1 MIIEVGYK
9 DEKTTVLYQKYA
21 IHPSKLQEF
30 INALIE
36 AKMFY
41 KEEIEEALPEVPIE
55 EEELPPPPKP
65 KKPSKKPKKV
75 KPKKKAKICPECGHE
90 NKPTAKFCA
99 KCGTKLI

>member
-41 KEEIEEALPEVPIE
+41 KEEIEEALPEVPME

-65 KKPSKKPKKV
+65 KKPSKKTKKV
-75 KPKKKAKICPECGHE
+75 KPKKKE
-90 NKPTAKFCA
+90 NKRVEIKVD
-99 KCGTKLI
+99 TKAGEVDLLDL